1 MTVSFDLSP
10 EVKARLDAQA
20 VARGL
25 TLEAYLQALLQER
38 STDPA
43 ASWSSSEEKA
53 RAFETWA
60 HGHPPTPALSDEA
73 ISREYLVRDAQ

>member
-20 VARGL
+20 AARGL

-38 STDPA
+38 STEPGTA
-43 ASWSSSEEKA
+43 WSSSEEKA
-53 RAFETWA
+53 RAFERWA
-60 HGHPPTPALSDEA
+60 HAHPPTPALSDEA
-73 ISREYLVRDAQ
+73 ISRAQLVRDAQ